1 MALIRTFTPRYPSS
15 MERFLDEDLRDLF
28 RSNFSSTETTV
39 PAVNVKET
47 DDEFRIEVAAPGMK
61 KDDFKVNLEDNLLTV
76 SSEHKEETKEEE
88 EKYARREFSYQSF
101 QRTFTVPEN
110 MVDGTQIDAKY
121 HDGIL
126 QIKLPKLEH
135 AKTKPASSIIPSALD
150 KRPSKLRIQGRNTA
164 RTGIK
169 RIFPGTFSNSIGAN
183 RAVIPNASA
192 MATMA
197 DPIMEP
203 RAMPYISSKDPTA
216 PTARFSGSNPIKI
229 TLIKNADIPNPSEV
243 PTTPLTSFS
252 AKKMTSASPATN
264 NITEA
269 AMLIVQVTL
278 ISRATGDKKIN
289 AVIRRPGGFMIFV
302 LIASSMAKRIPKFC
316 IRIIFFNLYNNKPLK
331 NNHLVMRI
339 KTSFPF

>member
-135 AKTKPASSIIPSALD
+135 AKTKPA
-150 KRPSKLRIQGRNTA
+150 RE
-164 RTGIK
+164 IK
-169 RIFPGTFSNSIGAN
+169 
-183 RAVIPNASA
+183 
-192 MATMA
+192 
-197 DPIMEP
+197 
-203 RAMPYISSKDPTA
+203 
-216 PTARFSGSNPIKI
+216 
-229 TLIKNADIPNPSEV
+229 
-243 PTTPLTSFS
+243 
-252 AKKMTSASPATN
+252 
-264 NITEA
+264 
-269 AMLIVQVTL
+269 VT
-278 ISRATGDKKIN
+278 
-289 AVIRRPGGFMIFV
+289 
-302 LIASSMAKRIPKFC
+302 
-316 IRIIFFNLYNNKPLK
+316 
-331 NNHLVMRI
+331 
-339 KTSFPF
+339 